1 MALPDESLA
10 LHKRMECVRNDKEV
24 STCKRFLSLIL
35 KITLGQWFSGLPWQS
50 MLRLDAF
57 IVGGTGLTPHC
68 GTRIPHAAGCS
79 QKTKKGQNSAS
90 QQGTF
95 CPLESSLLVMTRMVL
110 ILASRG

>member
-1 MALPDESLA
+1 MALPDGSLA
-10 LHKRMECVRNDKEV
+10 LHKRMECVGNDKEV

-57 IVGGTGLTPHC
+57 TMGGTGLTPHC

-79 QKTKKGQNSAS
+79 QNTNERTKQWFSA
-90 QQGTF
+90 GD
-95 CPLESSLLVMTRMVL
+95 
-110 ILASRG
+110 ILPPGVIFACNDWDGVDIGI

>member
-35 KITLGQWFSGLPWQS
+35 KITLGQWFLGLPWQS

-57 IVGGTGLTPHC
+57 TMGGTGLTPHC

-79 QKTKKGQNSAS
+79 QKTKERTKQWLSA
-90 QQGTF
+90 GD
-95 CPLESSLLVMTRMVL
+95 
-110 ILASRG
+110 ILPPGVIFACNDWDGVDTGI